1 MNNYNYPVRLNWCT
15 NPNMTHW
22 NEVCA
27 WGVEHMGLPG
37 DRYCTEITE
46 EYMIWNFMDR
56 KDQLLFS
63 VAWGNDGS

>member
-1 MNNYNYPVRLNWCT
+1 
-15 NPNMTHW
+15 MTHW